1 MKRGKKMSKRIDELE
16 KKKDSE
22 LLDMLNNLN
31 KERIVSAEEKPAN
44 KKNIKRVIAR
54 IKTILRKRQ
63 LKV

>member
-1 MKRGKKMSKRIDELE
+1 MSKRIDELE